1 MVSEIKIELTEQG
14 ADRLWPECRNV
25 LRTTPSSTTH
35 HEQWGKRAPLG
46 IYTVSLDTLPRRFHA
61 VLDCLDELGTRELPP
76 GPRFQALA
84 TRVLDSHQALMYAL
98 LEHLEDCAN
107 IARVFFPKDE
117 STKKEPLLREILEQL
132 KPYRDTV
139 DRIVNAMKHRQARLG
154 LFQATNSMVT
164 LHGYSVQ
171 GLIGPDLIGPHL
183 TVNEPDCTSID
194 EVVGAT
200 APIELGT
207 DVCTWSFEMASRISK
222 LLPFVYPDEARPPVA
237 VVAAGGDT
245 RSASAGDRGRWIK
258 IELSNSPSIG
268 PLTFGQ
274 IPGGPFRLS
283 ATFQGD
289 AVTRSFK
296 VP

>member
-1 MVSEIKIELTEQG
+1 
-14 ADRLWPECRNV
+14 
-25 LRTTPSSTTH
+25 
-35 HEQWGKRAPLG
+35 
-46 IYTVSLDTLPRRFHA
+46 
-61 VLDCLDELGTRELPP
+61 
-76 GPRFQALA
+76 
-84 TRVLDSHQALMYAL
+84 MYAL

-171 GLIGPDLIGPHL
+171 GLIGPDLIGPDLTVHNKNSRGPKAFSFSSDLRKYFCTVYAVGHHL
-183 TVNEPDCTSID
+183 ANFVKRVSHLKVNEPDCTSID